1 MALTAQQF
9 LDNTYGV
16 YRGKVSSR
24 TPAWNSDKANI
35 VIAIG
40 NRKIQEWATDPRNKW
55 NSLFETSAQS
65 EIGTVTTAG
74 STTLTGTGTFF
85 TDYLVGD
92 KITVNG
98 ETERTIDT
106 ITSDTVLTV
115 TVAFTTT
122 ASSLAFTRSTIVD
135 TTNDLTYKLNRR
147 FFQPS
152 DFAKVVRT
160 DSSIV
165 EYPIVKAQQ
174 RSIRDQA
181 LYVHGLAPKKITFAQ
196 TIDTGLDGGVLT
208 VPGYYTPTAIT
219 QATDII
225 PVDDPNWLVY
235 ITASELARNDA
246 SKEDQFPTLV
256 GMANDL
262 FVRMSNAN
270 NDNGFL
276 QPNNIVN
283 NMPVLGDQ
291 TGEDW
296 AN

>member
-1 MALTAQQF
+1 MLAQEF
-9 LDNTYGV
+9 LDNTYLC
-16 YRGKVSSR
+16 YRGKIQGR
-24 TPAWNSDKANI
+24 TPTWGTDKANI
-35 VIAIG
+35 VIDIG
-40 NRKIQEWATDPRNKW
+40 NRKIQEWGTDARNKW

-160 DSSIV
+160 DSSIT

-174 RSIRDQA
+174 RSIVDQA

-196 TIDTGLDGGVLT
+196 KIDSGLDGGVLT
-208 VPGYYTPTAIT
+208 VPGYYSPAPILLPT
-219 QATDII
+219 DVI

-235 ITASELARNDA
+235 ITASELARNDPA
-246 SKEDQFPTLV
+246 KEDNFPTLA

-262 FVRMSNAN
+262 FTKMSNAN
-270 NDNGFL
+270 ADVGFA
-276 QPNNIVN
+276 QPNSIVN
-283 NMPVLGDQ
+283 LMPSIGDQ
-291 TGEDW
+291 TGESW
-296 AN
+296 Y

>member
-1 MALTAQQF
+1 MLAQEF
-9 LDNTYGV
+9 LDNTYLC
-16 YRGKVSSR
+16 YRGKIQGR
-24 TPAWNSDKANI
+24 TPTWGTDKANI
-35 VIAIG
+35 VIDIG
-40 NRKIQEWATDPRNKW
+40 NRKIQEWGTDARNKW

-174 RSIRDQA
+174 RSIVDQA

-196 TIDTGLDGGVLT
+196 KIDSGLDGGVLT
-208 VPGYYTPTAIT
+208 VPGYYSPAPILLPT
-219 QATDII
+219 DVI

-235 ITASELARNDA
+235 ITASELARNDPA
-246 SKEDQFPTLV
+246 KEDNFPTLA
-256 GMANDL
+256 GMANDIY
-262 FVRMSNAN
+262 RKMSDAN
-270 NDNGFL
+270 NDTGFL

-283 NMPVLGDQ
+283 NMPSIGDQ
-291 TGEDW
+291 TGESW
-296 AN
+296 Y

>member
-1 MALTAQQF
+1 MLAQEF
-9 LDNTYGV
+9 LDNTYTA
-16 YRGKVSSR
+16 YRGKIQSR
-24 TPAWNSDKANI
+24 TPTWGTDKANI

-40 NRKIQEWATDPRNKW
+40 NRKIQEWGTDARNKW

-174 RSIRDQA
+174 RSIVDQA

-196 TIDTGLDGGVLT
+196 KIDSGLDGGVLT
-208 VPGYYTPTAIT
+208 VPGYYSPAPILLPT
-219 QATDII
+219 DVI

-235 ITASELARNDA
+235 ITASELARNDPA
-246 SKEDQFPTLV
+246 KEDNFPTLA

-262 FVRMSNAN
+262 FTKMSNAN
-270 NDNGFL
+270 ADVGFA
-276 QPNNIVN
+276 QPNSIVN
-283 NMPVLGDQ
+283 LMPSIGDQ
-291 TGEDW
+291 TGESW
-296 AN
+296 Y

>member
-1 MALTAQQF
+1 MLAQEF
-9 LDNTYGV
+9 LDNTYLC
-16 YRGKVSSR
+16 YRGKIQGR
-24 TPAWNSDKANI
+24 TPTWGTDKANI
-35 VIAIG
+35 VIDIG
-40 NRKIQEWATDPRNKW
+40 NRKIQEWGTDARNKW

-152 DFAKVVRT
+152 DFARVTRI
-160 DSSIV
+160 DGSIT

-174 RSIRDQA
+174 RSIVDQA

-196 TIDTGLDGGVLT
+196 KIDSGLDGGVLT
-208 VPGYYTPTAIT
+208 VPGYYSPAPILLPT
-219 QATDII
+219 DVI

-235 ITASELARNDA
+235 ITASELARNDPA
-246 SKEDQFPTLV
+246 KEDNFPTLA

-262 FVRMSNAN
+262 FTKMSNAN
-270 NDNGFL
+270 ADVGFA
-276 QPNNIVN
+276 QPNSIVN
-283 NMPVLGDQ
+283 LMPSIGDQ
-291 TGEDW
+291 TGESW
-296 AN
+296 Y

>member
-1 MALTAQQF
+1 MLAQEF
-9 LDNTYGV
+9 LDNTYLC
-16 YRGKVSSR
+16 YRGKIQGR
-24 TPAWNSDKANI
+24 TPTWGTDKANI
-35 VIAIG
+35 VIDIG
-40 NRKIQEWATDPRNKW
+40 NRKIQEWGTDARNKW

-174 RSIRDQA
+174 RSIVDQA

-196 TIDTGLDGGVLT
+196 KIDSGLDGGVLT
-208 VPGYYTPTAIT
+208 VPGYYSPAPILLPT
-219 QATDII
+219 DVI

-235 ITASELARNDA
+235 ITASELARNDPA
-246 SKEDQFPTLV
+246 KEDNFPTLA

-262 FVRMSNAN
+262 FTKMSNAN
-270 NDNGFL
+270 ADVGFA
-276 QPNNIVN
+276 QPNSIVN
-283 NMPVLGDQ
+283 LMPSIGDQ
-291 TGEDW
+291 TGESW
-296 AN
+296 Y

>member
-1 MALTAQQF
+1 MTAQEF
-9 LDNTYGV
+9 LDATYV
-16 YRGKVSSR
+16 CYRGKVSSR
-24 TPAWNSDKANI
+24 TPAFSSDKANI
-35 VIAIG
+35 VIDIG
-40 NRKIQEWATDPRNKW
+40 NRKIQEWGTDARNKW

-174 RSIRDQA
+174 RSIVDQA

-196 TIDTGLDGGVLT
+196 KIDSGLDGGVLT
-208 VPGYYTPTAIT
+208 VPGYYSPAPILLPT
-219 QATDII
+219 DVI

-235 ITASELARNDA
+235 ITASELARNDPA
-246 SKEDQFPTLV
+246 KEDNFPTLA

-262 FVRMSNAN
+262 FTKMSNAN
-270 NDNGFL
+270 ADVGFA
-276 QPNNIVN
+276 QPNSIVN
-283 NMPVLGDQ
+283 LMPSIGDQ
-291 TGEDW
+291 TGESW
-296 AN
+296 Y